1 MAITGNK
8 TYFEYRGVSN
18 AVYAEVLQDDATGF
32 VTGAVKNFTGVS
44 EIGKTT
50 DSANEPHYYDNI
62 PAIIVSS
69 TGSDEI
75 SINSSGI
82 PFDVLAEITGQY
94 YDSATGM
101 FVEQERT
108 PKYFAFGYITQ
119 KTDGTEV
126 LVWRLKGSF
135 SIPGVTAQTQND
147 GTDANGQEL
156 TYTGISTT
164 YKFTKNDAPA
174 KAVNIDTS
182 INTTMTAATFFDSV
196 MTPDTVGGTVDV
208 TGVGLAPAT
217 LALVIG
223 ESAPLTATVV
233 PVNATDKTVTWE
245 SASDAVASVANGV
258 VTGESAGTTT
268 ITVTTTDGSFTDTCA
283 VTVTAPTE

>member
-18 AVYAEVLQDDATGF
+18 AVYAEVLQDDASGF
-32 VTGAVKNFTGVS
+32 VTGPVKNFTGVS
-44 EIGKTT
+44 EIAKTT

-69 TGSDEI
+69 TGSDGI
-75 SINSSGI
+75 AINSSGI
-82 PFDVLAEITGQY
+82 PFDTLAEITGQY

-135 SIPGVTAQTQND
+135 SIPGVTSQTQND

-164 YKFTKNDAPA
+164 YKFTKNGAPA

-182 INTTMTAATFFDSV
+182 VNASMTTDAFFDSV

-208 TGVGLAPAT
+208 TGVGVAPAT
-217 LALVIG
+217 LALTVG
-223 ESAPLTATVV
+223 ESATLTATVV
-233 PVNATDKTVTWE
+233 PFNATDKSVTWE
-245 SASDAVASVANGV
+245 SASDAVASVVNGV
-258 VTGESAGTTT
+258 VTGEGAGTTT